1 MIESKQLRY
10 TIKGFIE
17 IVRFTEDVLKI
28 SDVKSKCFENII
40 ILLSFV
46 DCFKIIIQ
54 VQSLIV

>member
-40 ILLSFV
+40 ILLSFT
-46 DCFKIIIQ
+46 DCFNIIIQ
-54 VQSLIV
+54 VQ